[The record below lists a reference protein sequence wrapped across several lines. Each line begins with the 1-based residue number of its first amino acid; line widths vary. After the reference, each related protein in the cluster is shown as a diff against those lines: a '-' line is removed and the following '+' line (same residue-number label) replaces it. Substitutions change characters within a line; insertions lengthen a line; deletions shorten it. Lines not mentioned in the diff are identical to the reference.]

1 MPSVWK
7 FISRPKAEPYRFP
20 EAEELV
26 STAQESVP
34 ESPLLSEAADA
45 EPEIEPA
52 AAEPEAEEPAD
63 PVSYAQIQA
72 DQILRDAERR
82 AKEILE
88 QAQREAQEQSAAILE
103 ASRQEGME
111 AGRAEG
117 VALGVQQALEE
128 GRQERERQAQ
138 ALGVETAQFLEQ
150 AGRALDR
157 QLDDNVEE
165 LRDLAL
171 AIAEKV
177 VSVSLKSSSEVICRM
192 IQAAIDKR
200 KRREWVH
207 IYIAECDAKQLVK
220 IPQSLSSALSAL
232 SGRVRIIPMADD
244 EAGTCIIEMPDEII
258 DASAATQLNNIRSL
272 LSDTPTGEMGGNLN
286 LGGGIFEHVPAD
298 DPSSL

>member
-1 MPSVWK
+1 MPNVWK

-20 EAEELV
+20 DAAELITEAPAPAPAPLSPGDEEGPEAGV
-26 STAQESVP
+26 SAVEP
-34 ESPLLSEAADA
+34 EPA
-45 EPEIEPA
+45 EPL
-52 AAEPEAEEPAD
+52 D

-72 DQILRDAERR
+72 DQILQDAERR
-82 AKEILE
+82 AAEIVE
-88 QAQREAQEQSAAILE
+88 QARQEAQEQSAALLE
-103 ASRQEGME
+103 ASRREGME

-117 VALGVQQALEE
+117 IALGVQQAVEE
-128 GRQERERQAQ
+128 GRLERERQAE
-138 ALGVETAQFLEQ
+138 ALERETAQFLE
-150 AGRALDR
+150 RAAQMLDR

-220 IPQSLSSALSAL
+220 IPQPLAAALSAL

-244 EAGTCIIEMPDEII
+244 EPGTCIIEMPDEII
-258 DASAATQLNNIRSL
+258 DASAATQLNNIRTM
-272 LSDTPTGEMGGNLN
+272 LSDTPAGGMGGSLN
-286 LGGGIFEHVPAD
+286 FGGGVHVPTD
-298 DPSSL
+298 DPSGL